1 MSQPTPDEVH
11 IACEALRT
19 EATQWDVQGEQLRI
33 VSATAAEFEF
43 NRVEA
48 GLFQV
53 MVGAYNDVINAVS
66 ARCGEGAAAMVEVA
80 ATLRRAADIYEAEDR
95 LGEHRIRDIY

>member
-1 MSQPTPDEVH
+1 MSQPTSGEVH
-11 IACEALRT
+11 IACEALRR
-19 EATQWDVQGEQLRI
+19 ESVQWDSQGERLRI

-66 ARCGEGAAAMVEVA
+66 ARCSEGATAMAEVA
-80 ATLRRAADIYEAEDR
+80 ATLRRAADVYEAEDR
-95 LGEHRIRDIY
+95 AGEHRIRNIY

>member
-11 IACEALRT
+11 IACEALRS
-19 EATQWDVQGEQLRI
+19 EAVQWDGQGEKLRI
-33 VSATAAEFEF
+33 MSATAAEFEF

-66 ARCGEGAAAMVEVA
+66 ARSGEGATAMAEVA
-80 ATLRRAADIYEAEDR
+80 TTLRSAADIYEAEDR
-95 LGEHRIRDIY
+95 AGEHRIRNAY